1 VRGVDR
7 LRAAYYATKYRQFA
21 TFGSRVRVLGRLTLQ
36 GPGRITIDDMVIF
49 GSGGRNRIC
58 AAEGGSVTIGAR
70 SFLNGIEIFA
80 NDTVEIGRECIIGD
94 CWISTSDFHA
104 VGRNRANPSAMVRTG
119 PVCIGQNVW
128 LAARTAV
135 LRGVSI
141 GDDSV
146 VAFGTVVAEDV
157 PPGVVVAGQK
167 LRVVRELEPSP
178 QT

>member
-1 VRGVDR
+1 
-7 LRAAYYATKYRQFA
+7 
-21 TFGSRVRVLGRLTLQ
+21 
-36 GPGRITIDDMVIF
+36 MVI
-49 GSGGRNRIC
+49 G
-58 AAEGGSVTIGAR
+58 ER

-104 VGRNRANPSAMVRTG
+104 VDRNRTHPSATVRTG
-119 PVCIGQNVW
+119 PVRIGHNVW

-157 PPGVVVAGQK
+157 PSGVVVTGQK
-167 LRVVRELEPSP
+167 LRVVRELEPHPS